1 MMRRIAIL
9 LGASAMAAP
18 LAAVEIELP
27 ADSASFR
34 PSALPGYALAQRNC
48 LVCHS
53 ADYVSSQPPDADR
66 GYWQQ
71 TVLKMKTAF
80 GWPLP
85 DDEVGPIIDY
95 LVSAYGAPSSGA
107 AVAPPSPDAR
117 R

>member
-1 MMRRIAIL
+1 MRTILIATVCL
-9 LGASAMAAP
+9 AGPVAA
-18 LAAVEIELP
+18 LEIDLP

-66 GYWQQ
+66 SYWQQ
-71 TVLKMKTAF
+71 TVLKMKSAF

-85 DDEVGPIIDY
+85 DDEVGPIVDY
-95 LVSAYGAPSSGA
+95 LVSAYRAPSSGA
-107 AVAPPSPDAR
+107 AVVLPSPDAR